1 MLRSKLARH
10 SLAFGLIL
18 FASFA
23 LYPAAQRGNDLLIRI
38 LLAIAAGAA
47 LLTLI
52 DK

>member
-1 MLRSKLARH
+1 MLHKKRFRH
-10 SLAFGLIL
+10 TLAFVLIT
-18 FASFA
+18 FVSFA
-23 LYPAAQRGNDLLIRI
+23 LYPAAQRGNDLLTRI